1 MATRKEYDKR
11 ANPDRTNSG
20 RDYHQELTDK
30 LIAKIESAQKL
41 KWEKPWFSLPPMAPY
56 NVETGTRYSG
66 CNLMSTALSG
76 HSDPRWLTFNGMRSY
91 ARKHDLKL
99 KVRRGE
105 RGTPIFKAFVKE
117 ITEDKNGVELD
128 KPRKLVFMAYAGTV
142 FNAEQIEGMP
152 PLEQQQRREF
162 NPVFA
167 GEQLKE
173 SLVERTK
180 LEIVESPRGAWY
192 RPTTHTVGMPKAE
205 YFKSEA
211 LYYDTLL
218 HEFGHSTGPA
228 LNRKMEGLHG
238 SESYAYEELIAELA
252 SCFMAAEL
260 GIHHD
265 QYAHDQNAAYLK
277 SWLKALKDDKNLIFK
292 GSNAAS
298 RASNYQMEH
307 LREYLYERNMQHT
320 ATPEQNEL
328 LEGIGVPERVLKQL
342 HTEEAEQQIQ
352 ARQDEKSQTIE
363 VSPTSGMDAQS
374 LFDSVKF
381 PESVPTPP
389 TIQRPRTSM
398 GMRM

>member
-1 MATRKEYDKR
+1 MATKKEFDK
-11 ANPDRTNSG
+11 

-30 LIAKIESAQKL
+30 LVAKMESAQNL
-41 KWEKPWFSLPPMAPY
+41 KWEKPWFTLPPMAPY

-76 HSDPRWLTFNGMRSY
+76 HNDPRWLTFNGMRSY
-91 ARKHDLKL
+91 GKKNNLDL
-99 KVRRGE
+99 KVRKGE
-105 RGTPIFKAFVKE
+105 KGTPIFKAFVKE

-152 PLEQQQRREF
+152 PLEQQKRRDF

-167 GEQLKE
+167 GEQLKD

-180 LEIVESPRGAWY
+180 LELVESPRGAWY
-192 RPTTHTVGMPKAE
+192 RPTTHTVGMPKPE
-205 YFKSEA
+205 HFKSEA
-211 LYYDTLL
+211 IYYDTLL

-238 SESYAYEELIAELA
+238 FESYAYEELVAELT

-265 QYAHDQNAAYLK
+265 QYAHDQNAAYLN

-292 GSNAAS
+292 ASNAAS

-307 LREYLYERNMQHT
+307 LREYLYELNMKHT
-320 ATPEQNEL
+320 ATPQQNEL
-328 LEGIGVPERVLKQL
+328 LESIGVPERVLKQL
-342 HTEEAEQQIQ
+342 HSQEAEEQLESRQEERAQ
-352 ARQDEKSQTIE
+352 AIE
-363 VSPTSGMDAQS
+363 VSLEPTMDARQF
-374 LFDSVKF
+374 LETLKTEQGMAPQV
-381 PESVPTPP
+381 
-389 TIQRPRTSM
+389 IARPRPSM

>member
-1 MATRKEYDKR
+1 MATKKEYDK
-11 ANPDRTNSG
+11 

-30 LIAKIESAQKL
+30 LVAKIESAQNL
-41 KWEKPWFSLPPMAPY
+41 KWEKPWFTLPPMAPY

-76 HSDPRWLTFNGMRSY
+76 HNDPRWLTFNGMRSY
-91 ARKHDLKL
+91 EKKNDVKL
-99 KVRRGE
+99 KVRKGE
-105 RGTPIFKAFVKE
+105 KGTTIFKKLVKE
-117 ITEDKNGVELD
+117 ITKDKNGVELE
-128 KPRKLVFMAYAGTV
+128 KPITLSNMIPAGTV

-152 PLEQQQRREF
+152 PLEQQKRRDF

-167 GEQLKE
+167 GEQLKD

-180 LEIVESPRGAWY
+180 LELVESPRGAWY
-192 RPTTHTVGMPKAE
+192 RPTTHTVGMPKPE
-205 YFKSEA
+205 HFKSEA

-238 SESYAYEELIAELA
+238 SESYAYEELIAELT

-292 GSNAAS
+292 ASNAAS

-307 LREYLYERNMQHT
+307 LREYLYELNMKHT
-320 ATPEQNEL
+320 ASPEQNEL
-328 LEGIGVPERVLKQL
+328 LESIGVPERVLKQL
-342 HTEEAEQQIQ
+342 HSQEAEEQLESRQEEQ
-352 ARQDEKSQTIE
+352 AQAPSIE
-363 VSPTSGMDAQS
+363 AEPKVSSAPTPLQS
-374 LFDSVKF
+374 FIETLNLPE
-381 PESVPTPP
+381 PESSPVPTMV
-389 TIQRPRTSM
+389 QRPRPSM

>member
-1 MATRKEYDKR
+1 MATKKEYDK
-11 ANPDRTNSG
+11 

-30 LIAKIESAQKL
+30 VIARMESAEKL
-41 KWEKPWFSLPPMAPY
+41 QWQKPWFTLPPMAPY

-76 HSDPRWLTFNGMRSY
+76 HSDPRWLTFNGMKSY
-91 ARKHDLKL
+91 GKKHELDL
-99 KVRRGE
+99 KVRKGE

-117 ITEDKNGVELD
+117 ITEDKNGVELE

-152 PLEQQQRREF
+152 PLEQQKRRDF
-162 NPVFA
+162 NPIFA
-167 GEQLKE
+167 GEQLMD

-180 LEIVESPRGAWY
+180 IEIVESPRGAWY

-205 YFKSEA
+205 HFKSEA

-238 SESYAYEELIAELA
+238 SESYAYEELIAELS

-277 SWLKALKDDKNLIFK
+277 SWLKALKDDKNFIFK
-292 GSNAAS
+292 ASNAAS
-298 RASNYQMEH
+298 RATNFQMEH
-307 LREYLYERNMQHT
+307 LREYLYELNMNHT
-320 ATPEQNEL
+320 ASPEQNEL
-328 LEGIGVPERVLKQL
+328 LESIGVPERILKQL
-342 HTEEAEQQIQ
+342 HTEEAAQEAESRQEEQAQ
-352 ARQDEKSQTIE
+352 APSIE
-363 VSPTSGMDAQS
+363 AEPKVSSAPTPLQS
-374 LFDSVKF
+374 FIETLNLPE
-381 PESVPTPP
+381 PESSPVPTMV
-389 TIQRPRTSM
+389 QRPRPSM

>member
-1 MATRKEYDKR
+1 MATKKEFDK
-11 ANPDRTNSG
+11 

-30 LIAKIESAQKL
+30 LVAKMESAQNL
-41 KWEKPWFSLPPMAPY
+41 KWEKPWFTLPPMAPY

-76 HSDPRWLTFNGMRSY
+76 HNDPRWLTFNGMRSY
-91 ARKHDLKL
+91 GKKNNLDL
-99 KVRRGE
+99 KVRKGE
-105 RGTPIFKAFVKE
+105 KGTPIFKAFVKE

-128 KPRKLVFMAYAGTV
+128 KPRKIVFMAYAGTV
-142 FNAEQIEGMP
+142 FNAEQIDGMP
-152 PLEQQQRREF
+152 PLEQQKRRDF

-167 GEQLKE
+167 GEQLKD

-180 LEIVESPRGAWY
+180 LELVESPRGAWY

-205 YFKSEA
+205 HFKSEA

-238 SESYAYEELIAELA
+238 SESYAYEELIAELS

-260 GIHHD
+260 GVHHD
-265 QYAHDQNAAYLK
+265 QYAHDQNAAYLN

-292 GSNAAS
+292 ASNAAS

-307 LREYLYERNMQHT
+307 LREYLYELNMKHT
-320 ATPEQNEL
+320 ATPQQNEL
-328 LEGIGVPERVLKQL
+328 LESIGVPERVLKQL
-342 HTEEAEQQIQ
+342 HTEKAEEQLESRQEERAQ
-352 ARQDEKSQTIE
+352 AIE
-363 VSPTSGMDAQS
+363 VSPTPSMDARQF
-374 LFDSVKF
+374 LETLKTEQGMAPQV
-381 PESVPTPP
+381 
-389 TIQRPRTSM
+389 IARPRPSM